1 MGKKYHTLYDEDGEP
16 FATFTLDE
24 GRKAFLDSVVAQ
36 ANVSRSEAEQVYTV
50 LLAHLRQN

>member
-24 GRKAFLDSVVAQ
+24 GRKAFLDSFVAQ